1 MLGWMIRKDQ
11 QHSLS
16 SLVGITTATAALVL
30 KARKSGYSALK
41 IVGGVVVTPTMGCH
55 SDLSALR
62 AASPELCHAFN
73 SPQTQSDAPAAI
85 IHRSE

>member
-1 MLGWMIRKDQ
+1 MIWKDQ

-16 SLVGITTATAALVL
+16 SLVITTATVALVL

-41 IVGGVVVTPTMGCH
+41 LLEIVGGVVVTPTINRG

-62 AASPELCHAFN
+62 ATSPELCHTFN
-73 SPQTQSDAPAAI
+73 SPQTQRVSYTD
-85 IHRSE
+85 RSS